1 MGTTVQK
8 YGGSSL
14 ATEDQ
19 IAGIARRL
27 AAEHH
32 RGTTLL
38 VVVSARGKTTDDLV
52 RAAASVSSAPD
63 PTETDK
69 LLATGELAAAALLAI
84 ALRERGVPAV
94 SLSGPEAGLRAIGRH
109 GAGVVE
115 TVDTRPTRDWLD
127 RGQLVVVAGFQAC
140 NGDGEVITLGRGG
153 SDTSAVALAVS
164 HGARVCEIYTDVD
177 GVRCADPRIVPGAP
191 LLAEVDAGV
200 MVEMSFSGARV
211 MHPRAVEL
219 AAAHGVDI
227 VVRHSSGRGRGT
239 VIQSGVIRSGAILG
253 GKPAMPDDS
262 TIEGRAGVVAVT
274 HDPAIAQVVV
284 RAAAE
289 HTPCGIGVLDAL
301 ADRQIAVDPV
311 VWWSLPPEE
320 LRMTFCVPESTVD
333 EVMAT
338 VGTALEAHGGVAEI
352 HHPVGKVSIVG
363 VGLLSRP
370 KISASALAVLAS
382 QGIDVR
388 CVSCTQARTTVVV
401 DRDRVHDAVKVLCRE
416 FGLDRTAGSEA
427 VLSPATPA
435 QTR

>member
-1 MGTTVQK
+1 MSTTVQK

-19 IAGIARRL
+19 ITAIAHRL

-32 RGTTLL
+32 RGTALL

-52 RAAASVSSAPD
+52 RAAASVSTAPD

-94 SLSGPEAGLRAIGRH
+94 SLSGPEAGLRAVGRH

-115 TVDTRPTRDWLD
+115 TVDTGPTRDWLD
-127 RGQLVVVAGFQAC
+127 RGHLVVVAGFQAH

-177 GVRCADPRIVPGAP
+177 GVRCADPRVVPGAP
-191 LLAEVDAGV
+191 LLAEVDAAV

-219 AAAHGVDI
+219 AAAHGLDI
-227 VVRHSSGRGRGT
+227 VVRHASGRGRG
-239 VIQSGVIRSGAILG
+239 SVIRSDAVPGRSPEVL
-253 GKPAMPDDS
+253 DES
-262 TIEGRAGVVAVT
+262 TIEDRAGVVAVT
-274 HDPAIAQVVV
+274 HDQAVAQVIV
-284 RAAAE
+284 RAGAE
-289 HTPCGIGVLDAL
+289 YTPCGIGVLDAL

-311 VWWSLPPEE
+311 VWWSLPPDE

-338 VGTALEAHGGVAEI
+338 MGAVLEKRGGAAEI

-370 KISASALAVLAS
+370 KLSAAALAALAA
-382 QGIDVR
+382 QGIDAR

-401 DRDRVHDAVKVLCRE
+401 DRDRVHDAVTALYRE
-416 FGLDRTAGSEA
+416 FGLDRAAGSEA
-427 VLSPATPA
+427 VLSPATTA
-435 QTR
+435 QPR